1 MHVFE
6 RGMHHSSVRI
16 AKERLKSLLVSDR
29 VQCQP
34 DTYELLCGELYHTIG
49 KYMKITEDNFKVEIT
64 RSQIRINL
72 TGKKT
77 KPYHLKDVKFGLVIS
92 VIAISII
99 GVMVIGSAKQAVQG
113 RQIIGL
119 VAGVILMIILSMI
132 DYVWLLNFYWILY
145 GINIIALVCVKLFGT
160 NVNGAQRWIDI
171 GVTNFQPSE
180 LSKILVVVFFAKFL
194 MNHED
199 DLNSAATILKAVGL
213 IAPTLILIVLQPDLS
228 TTLSIALVFCAMM
241 YLAGLSYRFIGTL
254 IAILVPVTIIFISI
268 VVQPNQPFLHDY
280 QQKRILA
287 WLEPQ
292 KYASDEAYQ
301 QNNAIM
307 AIGSG
312 QLTGKGLNN
321 NTTTS
326 VKNGNFISEP
336 QTDFIFAI
344 VGEELGF
351 VGCCIVIGLLLLI
364 VVQCILIG
372 LRAQDLAGRI
382 ICCGVAAQIGFQS
395 FINIG
400 VATGILPN
408 TGIPL
413 PFVSYGL
420 TSLISLYMGI
430 GIVLNIG
437 LQPKK
442 YQ

>member
-1 MHVFE
+1 M
-6 RGMHHSSVRI
+6 
-16 AKERLKSLLVSDR
+16 RL
-29 VQCQP
+29 P
-34 DTYELLCGELYHTIG
+34 
-49 KYMKITEDNFKVEIT
+49 
-64 RSQIRINL
+64 
-72 TGKKT
+72 KKT

-180 LSKILVVVFFAKFL
+180 LSKILVVLFFAKFL
-194 MNHED
+194 LNHED
-199 DLNSAATILKAVGL
+199 DLSSAATILKAVGL

>member
-1 MHVFE
+1 M
-6 RGMHHSSVRI
+6 
-16 AKERLKSLLVSDR
+16 RL
-29 VQCQP
+29 P
-34 DTYELLCGELYHTIG
+34 
-49 KYMKITEDNFKVEIT
+49 
-64 RSQIRINL
+64 
-72 TGKKT
+72 KKT

-160 NVNGAQRWIDI
+160 NVNGAQRWFDI

-199 DLNSAATILKAVGL
+199 DLSSAATILKAVGL

>member
-1 MHVFE
+1 M
-6 RGMHHSSVRI
+6 
-16 AKERLKSLLVSDR
+16 RL
-29 VQCQP
+29 P
-34 DTYELLCGELYHTIG
+34 
-49 KYMKITEDNFKVEIT
+49 
-64 RSQIRINL
+64 
-72 TGKKT
+72 KKT

-199 DLNSAATILKAVGL
+199 DLSSAATILKAVGL
-213 IAPTLILIVLQPDLS
+213 IVPTLILIVLQPDLS

>member
-1 MHVFE
+1 M
-6 RGMHHSSVRI
+6 
-16 AKERLKSLLVSDR
+16 RL
-29 VQCQP
+29 P
-34 DTYELLCGELYHTIG
+34 
-49 KYMKITEDNFKVEIT
+49 
-64 RSQIRINL
+64 
-72 TGKKT
+72 KKT

-199 DLNSAATILKAVGL
+199 DLSSAATILKAVGL

-321 NTTTS
+321 NTTIS

>member
-1 MHVFE
+1 M
-6 RGMHHSSVRI
+6 
-16 AKERLKSLLVSDR
+16 RL
-29 VQCQP
+29 P
-34 DTYELLCGELYHTIG
+34 
-49 KYMKITEDNFKVEIT
+49 
-64 RSQIRINL
+64 
-72 TGKKT
+72 KKT

-254 IAILVPVTIIFISI
+254 IAILVPVTIILSVLLYSQISHFCTI
-268 VVQPNQPFLHDY
+268 IS
-280 QQKRILA
+280 K
-287 WLEPQ
+287 
-292 KYASDEAYQ
+292 
-301 QNNAIM
+301 
-307 AIGSG
+307 
-312 QLTGKGLNN
+312 
-321 NTTTS
+321 S
-326 VKNGNFISEP
+326 VFWHGWNRRNMQVMK
-336 QTDFIFAI
+336 
-344 VGEELGF
+344 
-351 VGCCIVIGLLLLI
+351 
-364 VVQCILIG
+364 
-372 LRAQDLAGRI
+372 
-382 ICCGVAAQIGFQS
+382 
-395 FINIG
+395 
-400 VATGILPN
+400 
-408 TGIPL
+408 
-413 PFVSYGL
+413 L
-420 TSLISLYMGI
+420 TSRIMQLWRLVPDSLP
-430 GIVLNIG
+430 V
-437 LQPKK
+437 KD
-442 YQ
+442 

>member
-1 MHVFE
+1 M
-6 RGMHHSSVRI
+6 
-16 AKERLKSLLVSDR
+16 RL
-29 VQCQP
+29 P
-34 DTYELLCGELYHTIG
+34 
-49 KYMKITEDNFKVEIT
+49 
-64 RSQIRINL
+64 
-72 TGKKT
+72 KKT

-132 DYVWLLNFYWILY
+132 DYVWLLNYYWILY

-199 DLNSAATILKAVGL
+199 DLSSAATILKAVGL

-382 ICCGVAAQIGFQS
+382 ICCGVATQIGFQS

>member
-1 MHVFE
+1 M
-6 RGMHHSSVRI
+6 
-16 AKERLKSLLVSDR
+16 RL
-29 VQCQP
+29 P
-34 DTYELLCGELYHTIG
+34 
-49 KYMKITEDNFKVEIT
+49 
-64 RSQIRINL
+64 
-72 TGKKT
+72 KKT

-180 LSKILVVVFFAKFL
+180 LSKILVVLFFAKFL

-199 DLNSAATILKAVGL
+199 DLSSAATILKAVGL
-213 IAPTLILIVLQPDLS
+213 IVPTLILIVLQPDLS

>member
-1 MHVFE
+1 M
-6 RGMHHSSVRI
+6 
-16 AKERLKSLLVSDR
+16 RL
-29 VQCQP
+29 P
-34 DTYELLCGELYHTIG
+34 
-49 KYMKITEDNFKVEIT
+49 
-64 RSQIRINL
+64 
-72 TGKKT
+72 KKT

-180 LSKILVVVFFAKFL
+180 LSKILVVLFFAKFL

-199 DLNSAATILKAVGL
+199 DLISAATILKAVGL

>member
-1 MHVFE
+1 M
-6 RGMHHSSVRI
+6 
-16 AKERLKSLLVSDR
+16 RL
-29 VQCQP
+29 P
-34 DTYELLCGELYHTIG
+34 
-49 KYMKITEDNFKVEIT
+49 
-64 RSQIRINL
+64 
-72 TGKKT
+72 KKT

-180 LSKILVVVFFAKFL
+180 LSKILVVLFFAKFL

-199 DLNSAATILKAVGL
+199 DLSSAATILKAVGL

-372 LRAQDLAGRI
+372 LSAQDLAGRI